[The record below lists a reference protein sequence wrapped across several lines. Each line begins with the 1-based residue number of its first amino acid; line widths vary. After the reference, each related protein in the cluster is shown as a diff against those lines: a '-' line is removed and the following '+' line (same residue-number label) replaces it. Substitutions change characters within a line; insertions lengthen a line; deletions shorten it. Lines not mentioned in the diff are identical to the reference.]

1 MVIAIAFIWR
11 LAAGRARSRSGSH
24 RETEMR
30 IQIAAAAFFLLAGC
44 GSQGAN
50 QQAANQQGG
59 GTAQAAAGQASA
71 SASAAGGSGSL
82 TIQPGEWEITMEMRT
97 TEASGMPAGV
107 HIPQMPPS
115 TIRSCVTPEQ
125 VSRANANF
133 LSGNGHAGMRCD
145 YSGVTVAG
153 GRIQGTS
160 TCSRAGMEARVT
172 MDGSFTPTSYDIN
185 QQMQSTMHGRT
196 ISSTNHLV
204 GRRVGECTPGE
215 TTAMA
220 PAPGSQS
227 GK

>member
-1 MVIAIAFIWR
+1 MR
-11 LAAGRARSRSGSH
+11 LSIFAVTFA
-24 RETEMR
+24 
-30 IQIAAAAFFLLAGC
+30 LLAGC
-44 GSQGAN
+44 GSQSANQQSAN
-50 QQAANQQGG
+50 QQAASAP
-59 GTAQAAAGQASA
+59 TATPAP
-71 SASAAGGSGSL
+71 AGGSGGL
-82 TIQPGEWEITMEMRT
+82 NIQPGEWEITMEMRT
-97 TEASGMPAGV
+97 AQASGMPAGMTM
-107 HIPQMPPS
+107 PQMPPS

-133 LSGNGHAGMRCD
+133 LNGGGHPGMNCD

-185 QQMQSTMHGRT
+185 QQMQSTMHGRS

-204 GRRVGECTPGE
+204 GRRVGECTPGQ
-215 TTAMA
+215 ANASM
-220 PAPGSQS
+220 PGPGNSRD